1 MIDKQFENYLT
12 LLDLQL
18 YVTENLVQNDVE
30 TIQDIESSTK
40 D

>member
-1 MIDKQFENYLT
+1 MIDKQFEKYLT

-18 YVTENLVQNDVE
+18 CVMENVVQNDVE